1 MIQSDCSVPMD
12 VVHDFDIGTDADDEG
27 AKEGEKEEFLS
38 TGLMTS
44 KLNRLVEELR
54 KLQKSDSTAKC
65 LVFSQFTQVSVA
77 FSSVPL
83 LVPVPHHPS
92 SSGRSLRNL
101 LYSTIILPPTI
112 LALPFS
118 PTYFTQSTIPCI
130 IPSIISTSSPPPPPH
145 ALLSIFQTLSWLQV
159 ELPKYGFSFRTLL
172 GSMTMA
178 CRAKAL
184 ADFQVSI

>member
-83 LVPVPHHPS
+83 LVPVPRHPS

-101 LYSTIILPPTI
+101 LHSTIILPPII

-118 PTYFTQSTIPCI
+118 PTYLLHPVP
-130 IPSIISTSSPPPPPH
+130 PSPALSHPSSPPHLLPH
-145 ALLSIFQTLSWLQV
+145 
-159 ELPKYGFSFRTLL
+159 LPTPSYPSSR
-172 GSMTMA
+172 
-178 CRAKAL
+178 R
-184 ADFQVSI
+184 